1 MMYVSTYMHCVWYIQ
16 VMHEFPVV
24 SSDDSLATT
33 SRKDFVRHDVT
44 ALAKQRM
51 DALNTNRVSLSS
63 LLLLAAVN
71 LCMCKV
77 NVNITYMY
85 MYVLKC
91 SQMIRWREIWNV
103 ARCDLLSLTLPSFL
117 HSLPPFFQSRH
128 EKLAVELSC
137 GHDKSSEEHT
147 TSGSYRL
154 L

>member
-1 MMYVSTYMHCVWYIQ
+1 M
-16 VMHEFPVV
+16 

-77 NVNITYMY
+77 FVNITYMY
-85 MYVLKC
+85 VHGRDAEIFSNDQMERDLEC
-91 SQMIRWREIWNV
+91 SLI
-103 ARCDLLSLTLPSFL
+103 SLPNPSFL

-137 GHDKSSEEHT
+137 GHDKGSEEHT
-147 TSGSYRL
+147 TSGRRL